1 MSAAEV
7 ARSMDSLRSAI
18 LKPGSQ
24 TEPPANPGVVTA
36 SYSTS
41 RTFDSP
47 HGGVK
52 TITRPD
58 TGSAIKVR
66 SVHQLRQTHTGGTFA
81 PPRELFRGSPYSA
94 HNSPKPHHVGPK
106 PWDLAADR
114 VVPASERRDPGPEW
128 FQDARSAWDL
138 YTEALS
144 AVEQQREL
152 EKEKKEYA
160 KYESL
165 VKSGYNAAEPM
176 RLPAHLRVKDALTS
190 EAEVDRAVKRFV
202 KTLSEHGASVSLRRN
217 GPCKYMLSR
226 TLTSAAQRGG
236 RVPAGPAPASKI
248 VMLRMIANRLVVHRG
263 TNLPPLDLLDA
274 VARYVQ
280 PYKPP
285 GPVRKV
291 ADGLGRTKK
300 WLESWTGKQ
309 ELKSPVTEPV
319 TSPKPVD
326 FSQMTRERYPEDET
340 VPPVPRSPVTTP
352 AKSPGGALP
361 STPPVKSPD
370 TSAPGSNTPTGPR
383 PFLRVEKKPEQA
395 QNEPKA
401 EAQNKPK
408 AEAQNKPKAEAQNK
422 PKADRV
428 RARRPP
434 PRQVE

>member
-1 MSAAEV
+1 
-7 ARSMDSLRSAI
+7 
-18 LKPGSQ
+18 
-24 TEPPANPGVVTA
+24 
-36 SYSTS
+36 
-41 RTFDSP
+41 
-47 HGGVK
+47 
-52 TITRPD
+52 
-58 TGSAIKVR
+58 
-66 SVHQLRQTHTGGTFA
+66 
-81 PPRELFRGSPYSA
+81 
-94 HNSPKPHHVGPK
+94 
-106 PWDLAADR
+106 
-114 VVPASERRDPGPEW
+114 
-128 FQDARSAWDL
+128 
-138 YTEALS
+138 
-144 AVEQQREL
+144 
-152 EKEKKEYA
+152 
-160 KYESL
+160 
-165 VKSGYNAAEPM
+165 M

-236 RVPAGPAPASKI
+236 RVPTGPAPASKI

-383 PFLRVEKKPEQA
+383 PFLRVEKAEPEQA
-395 QNEPKA
+395 LNEPKA

-408 AEAQNKPKAEAQNK
+408 AEAENKPKAEAQNK